1 MTRIAAIGGAA
12 PVVAVYLAVVI
23 ALVTAATARTGGTL
37 VYPLD
42 DTYVHMAIAKHTA
55 VDGVWGVTSEHF
67 TSASSSPLWTGLLA
81 AVYALFGVSDVAPLA
96 LNVLIG
102 IALLVSAYR
111 LLIDAGMPAIAAVP
125 WSLIVLF
132 AGTVPTLTLI
142 GMEHTLHALAT
153 LWLIVL
159 AARRVAGSTAAPSL
173 GTLTVCAAL
182 ATLTRYEGV
191 FAVACVAIALAGAR
205 RWRDA
210 ASVAGAGALP
220 IVAFGVWSISQGGF
234 LLPNSVLLK
243 GVMPPLTVT
252 GIAQLLV
259 FQPALTAL
267 AAAPHLASVLV
278 AVLALAT
285 LPAHD
290 ARAFERRIAALI
302 FAGCVLLHMQF
313 ARAGWFFRYEAY
325 LMIAGVVVAASLA
338 NGVAWTALAP
348 RRRRWAAAAAGL
360 AILALVALPVARR
373 SFSAMR
379 LVPGAASNIYEQQYQ
394 IAAFLDQHYA
404 GRRIAVNDVG
414 AVGYFADVQLLD
426 VYGLASSEIASLKR
440 RGEYTSQKVGELAA
454 RSGVEIAVIYP
465 SWLAEY
471 GGIPPG
477 WERAGAWGVAD
488 NLVLGETAASFFAV
502 GGSRDELVNHLAA
515 YARRLPPTV
524 LQQVAGR

>member
-1 MTRIAAIGGAA
+1 VSRVAGIAGAA
-12 PVVAVYLAVVI
+12 PAVVTYLAVVI
-23 ALVTAATARTGGTL
+23 ALAAAITAKTGGTL

-67 TSASSSPLWTGLLA
+67 TSASSSPLWTALLA
-81 AVYALFGVSDVAPLA
+81 VTYAIFGVSDAAPLA
-96 LNVLIG
+96 LNVVIG

-132 AGTVPTLTLI
+132 AGTVPTLTMI
-142 GMEHTLHALAT
+142 GMEHTLHALVT
-153 LWLIVL
+153 LWFIVL
-159 AARRVAGSTAAPSL
+159 AARRVTDARPATSL
-173 GTLTVCAAL
+173 PALIGCAAL
-182 ATLTRYEGV
+182 VAMTRYEGA
-191 FAVACVAIALAGAR
+191 FAVACVAIAFAVAR

-210 ASVAGAGALP
+210 ASIALAGALP

-243 GVMPPLTVT
+243 GVMPPLTAT
-252 GIAQLLV
+252 GVAQLVL
-259 FQPALTAL
+259 FWPAIKAL
-267 AAAPHLASVLV
+267 IATPHLASLFAAVL
-278 AVLALAT
+278 VLAL
-285 LPAHD
+285 LPSDH
-290 ARAFERRIAALI
+290 ARGRERRIAALL

-313 ARAGWFFRYEAY
+313 ARAGWFFRYESY
-325 LMIAGVVVAASLA
+325 LMVSGTVLAAILA
-338 NGVAWTALAP
+338 QGVAWTKLVPSRGRMLAG
-348 RRRRWAAAAAGL
+348 AAGL
-360 AILALVALPVARR
+360 VILALIALPIARR
-373 SFSAMR
+373 SFTAIR
-379 LVPGAASNIYEQQYQ
+379 LVPGAASNIFEQHYQ

-414 AVGYFADVQLLD
+414 AIGYFADVKLLD
-426 VYGLASSEIASLKR
+426 VYGLASSEITSLKR
-440 RGEYTSQKVGELAA
+440 RGDYTSQKVGELAA

-471 GGIPPG
+471 GGIPAG
-477 WERAGAWGVAD
+477 WEKAGAWGVAD
-488 NLVLGETAASFFAV
+488 NLVLGESAASFFAV
-502 GGSRDELVNHLAA
+502 GGSRSELAHHLAA